1 MKPQHLI
8 LLAIAILAC
17 ALLGARADAAELALA
32 SNTIILADS
41 EVADSAT
48 LSTQDFTGGVGLAVS
63 NAGGALVIQ
72 MAQPSG
78 SSSDNAP
85 SNYAYVRTPAGH

>member
-1 MKPQHLI
+1 MKPLHLF
-8 LLAIAILAC
+8 LLAMTVVAC
-17 ALLGARADAAELALA
+17 ALFSAHADAAELALP
-32 SNTIILADS
+32 SNIILADA
-41 EVADSAT
+41 EAADSAT
-48 LSTQDFTGGVGLAVS
+48 LSTQDFTGGVGLSGS

-72 MAQPSG
+72 MAQPSS